1 MSLQEGSK
9 RQPAEIACVFRD
21 MQIMS
26 VCFSLRRYS
35 MTKKLLVAAAIAC
48 LSAGVI
54 AKPHEFK
61 HYEKFE
67 HKEHRENIEHAR
79 EHRDERE
86 HREVRDEH
94 KRAEEIGRRDTTV
107 GNARVDI
114 RNDRANGFQVTH

>member
-1 MSLQEGSK
+1 
-9 RQPAEIACVFRD
+9 
-21 MQIMS
+21 
-26 VCFSLRRYS
+26 

-48 LSAGVI
+48 LSAGVF

-61 HYEKFE
+61 HYEKVE
-67 HKEHRENIEHAR
+67 HKAHRENVEHA
-79 EHRDERE
+79 RE